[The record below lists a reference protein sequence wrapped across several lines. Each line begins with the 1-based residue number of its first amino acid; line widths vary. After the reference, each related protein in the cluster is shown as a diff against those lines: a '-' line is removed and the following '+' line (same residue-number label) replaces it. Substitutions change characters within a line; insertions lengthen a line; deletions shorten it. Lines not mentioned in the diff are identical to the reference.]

1 MLIVKIDNFHVK
13 PPQTSFARFAHI
25 IRFPADAAKCGLI
38 RIAQNS
44 ELCRDHHLLAMTLER
59 ATEQFFIRV
68 RPVHV
73 GGVEKCDAELE
84 RPMNRRE
91 RFIVIT
97 SAIKI
102 RHAHATESQGG
113 NDWTTPSK
121 FALFHNR
128 INRRKRR

>member
-1 MLIVKIDNFHVK
+1 
-13 PPQTSFARFAHI
+13 
-25 IRFPADAAKCGLI
+25 
-38 RIAQNS
+38 
-44 ELCRDHHLLAMTLER
+44 MTLER

-84 RPMNRRE
+84 RPMNRRH
-91 RFIVIT
+91 RFLVIA

-102 RHAHATESQGG
+102 GHAHAAESQGG
-113 NDWTTPSK
+113 NDRAAASK